1 MNDPNEGKE
10 DYINVDSVKKNVAAI
25 NAAMSKAGFKRNELK
40 NLLIT
45 DDDVNKMTELVP
57 LLDALEEGVTLIG
70 AENYSTGSTVLPFLV
85 KFNKLLKKDET
96 DPGYMMDFKKLL
108 RNDLEERC
116 NKNLNKLLLS
126 KASFLDK
133 RFSSLKFL
141 QHEALID
148 KEDVIAEIRE
158 ELKEVEHNTVH
169 QESVASKE
177 KEPPKKKRFL
187 GKGLGDDSDDEENSA
202 ANGNKS
208 AQTEV

>member
-1 MNDPNEGKE
+1 
-10 DYINVDSVKKNVAAI
+10 
-25 NAAMSKAGFKRNELK
+25 
-40 NLLIT
+40 
-45 DDDVNKMTELVP
+45 
-57 LLDALEEGVTLIG
+57 
-70 AENYSTGSTVLPFLV
+70 
-85 KFNKLLKKDET
+85 
-96 DPGYMMDFKKLL
+96 MMDFKKLL

-141 QHEALID
+141 QHEASID

-177 KEPPKKKRFL
+177 KEPPKKKSFL
-187 GKGLGDDSDDEENSA
+187 VKGLGDDSDDEENSA

>member
-85 KFNKLLKKDET
+85 KFNKLSKKDET
-96 DPGYMMDFKKLL
+96 DPGYMIDFKKLPS
-108 RNDLEERC
+108 NDLEERC

-126 KASFLDK
+126 
-133 RFSSLKFL
+133 
-141 QHEALID
+141 
-148 KEDVIAEIRE
+148 
-158 ELKEVEHNTVH
+158 
-169 QESVASKE
+169 
-177 KEPPKKKRFL
+177 
-187 GKGLGDDSDDEENSA
+187 
-202 ANGNKS
+202 
-208 AQTEV
+208 